1 MKRNRLLSICAACM
15 AVLPALAFDPPTMGW
30 SSWNTFALNINEQ
43 VIKSQAD
50 AMVSTGLSKAGY
62 KFINIDDGYWDSR
75 GADGNLILN
84 KKLFPNGMRSLVD
97 YIHK

>member
-62 KFINIDDGYWDSR
+62 KFINIDKCSIIK
-75 GADGNLILN
+75 NIFISLIKIN
-84 KKLFPNGMRSLVD
+84 
-97 YIHK
+97 I